1 MNPILIIIFKYE
13 SLKNSKTYKIY
24 MPDILKREKTNYLY
38 LLHLI
43 GDKKIRVKNCVLM
56 PSMVW

>member
-1 MNPILIIIFKYE
+1 
-13 SLKNSKTYKIY
+13 

-43 GDKKIRVKNCVLM
+43 GDKKIRVKNYVLM